1 MQNERLLDLIQL
13 QADIAHLGPHFA
25 EVITL
30 AVERILPIL
39 GADGAA
45 IELVEGD
52 ELVYRAVAG
61 SLSSYLGF
69 RIPIQGSLAGLA
81 ILQNEPLFTNDI
93 FNDDRVHEAARRVE
107 GLKSMMV
114 QPLVHDASVVGVL
127 KVISAQANF
136 FNERILTP
144 ISLLANSLS
153 AAMFYATQQNQESLL
168 FKATHDHLTGVGNRA
183 LFMDTLKNAVLNDV
197 KHPAAVLIIDM
208 NGLKTLNDVYG
219 HTVGDAMIHALAERV
234 QQVLRPTDV
243 FARLGGDEF
252 GVILKPLGHA
262 SCVNSLIASIQQ
274 SLETKVNINNS
285 DFTLSASIG
294 VASFPSEAA
303 TMKDLLNLADERMYE
318 NKRQHYAHHSK
329 TA

>member
-1 MQNERLLDLIQL
+1 MHNETLLDLIQL
-13 QADIAHLGPHFA
+13 QADIAHLGPHFS

-39 GADGAA
+39 NADGAA

-69 RIPIQGSLAGLA
+69 RIPIQGSLAGMA
-81 ILQNEPLFTNDI
+81 IQQNEPLVTNDI

-114 QPLVHDASVVGVL
+114 QPLIHEQQVVGVL
-127 KVISAQANF
+127 KVISSQTNF
-136 FNERILTP
+136 FHDKEITP

-153 AAMFYATQQNQESLL
+153 AAMFYATQHNQESLL

-183 LFMDTLKNAVLNDV
+183 LFMDTLKNAVLNDE
-197 KHPAAVLIIDM
+197 KHPAAVLMIDM
-208 NGLKTLNDVYG
+208 NGLKTLNDVHG

-252 GVILKPLGHA
+252 AVILKPLGHA
-262 SCVNSLIASIQQ
+262 SCVDSLIKAIH
-274 SLETKVNINNS
+274 NS
-285 DFTLSASIG
+285 MEPPVIVDSKEFTLSVSIG
-294 VASFPSEAA
+294 GATFPNEARTA
-303 TMKDLLNLADERMYE
+303 KDLLDLADERMYE
-318 NKRQHYAHHSK
+318 NKRQYYAHHPKS
-329 TA
+329 